1 MERESVKF
9 LSLQD
14 DLNKVTTERLK
25 LSLRTPYSKL
35 SWIDALR
42 ILDGFNTSDTVTVL
56 DSLMLRQT
64 ISSEIDQ
71 LQRVEEVY
79 NDHDKEFQNMKK
91 DFETNEKAML
101 KAEKKVSA
109 AILAEEKAQRLLD
122 EAKSILESATKNSVK
137 CTKEYTSVKDSFA
150 QKKKVIEK
158 VSKSLEKTQEKVRL
172 VLRNKEDALKGQ
184 RNETITDSES
194 HKDTNLYSD
203 TDEIATEKNRIQFEI
218 LQKKESNL
226 IAESSKVESQVD
238 KLQVK
243 AQRLFQQFEQKE
255 GK

>member
-1 MERESVKF
+1 VEKESAKF

-14 DLNKVTTERLK
+14 DLNKITTERLK

-42 ILDGFNTSDTVTVL
+42 ILDSFNTSDTVTVL

-79 NDHDKEFQNMKK
+79 NDHDKQFQNMKK

-101 KAEKKVSA
+101 KAEKKFSA
-109 AILAEEKAQRLLD
+109 AILAEEKAQRMLD
-122 EAKSILESATKNSVK
+122 EAKSILESATKNSIK
-137 CTKEYTSVKDSFA
+137 STNEYTSIKDSFA

-184 RNETITDSES
+184 RNETITDAES
-194 HKDTNLYSD
+194 HKDTDLYPD
-203 TDEIATEKNRIQFEI
+203 IDEIAIEKNKIKFEI

-226 IAESSKVESQVD
+226 IAESSKVEAQVD
-238 KLQVK
+238 KLQLK

-255 GK
+255 VK